1 MDLFSIAVPET
12 RPTELSTDTHAFW
25 VAAVGLG
32 VGCFL
37 ATLMAGGTLM
47 DKSTATLSLTVLDRV
62 RQAGKQ
68 KQTDATN

>member
-12 RPTELSTDTHAFW
+12 RPTELSTNTHAFW

-32 VGCFL
+32 ISCFL

-47 DKSTATLSLTVLDRV
+47 DKSTVTRSRTVLEQV

-68 KQTDATN
+68 KRG